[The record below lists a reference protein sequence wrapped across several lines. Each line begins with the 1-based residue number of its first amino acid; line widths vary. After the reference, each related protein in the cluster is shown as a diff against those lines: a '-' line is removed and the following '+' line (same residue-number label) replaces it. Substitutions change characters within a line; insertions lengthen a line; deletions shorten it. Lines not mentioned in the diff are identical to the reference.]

1 MKTAILVDGGFYRR
15 RAFVAYGDKSRKFDS
30 PINQK
35 TLAGPIKPVF
45 FCQISFN
52 LL

>member
-1 MKTAILVDGGFYRR
+1 MLEAGIKGEQMTEVVYENT
-15 RAFVAYGDKSRKFDS
+15 RKFDS